1 MCEMSEPQSKSL
13 ARERVATLVGKCLLN
28 FQLYEVRL
36 KRISPLIELSV
47 TESGFDLKRCSTD
60 TLGMLVKAFS
70 AKALALEGQDEPEEK
85 LGLTIRYR
93 QSFLSKDDYDK
104 RISSLAELVRARN
117 YLVHHFYEDYD
128 LSDVE
133 SCNEAKKYLDRILGQ
148 TNEWLDEQKQFM
160 ASMSTLMELSKQ
172 LYTDPNVSCRIL
184 EVPPSDANEWRMLN
198 EVIGLQAAEKLKAS
212 DGYTNLDKAI
222 SYLQS
227 TGIAHDA
234 YRQIGLSSWQQLLY
248 ESGCFDILKTKDEA
262 TGRWARRYR
271 SKPL

>member
-1 MCEMSEPQSKSL
+1 MSQPQSKSV

-36 KRISPLIELSV
+36 KRIAPLIELSV
-47 TESGFDLKRCSTD
+47 TESDLDLRRCSTD
-60 TLGMLVKAFS
+60 TLGMLVKEFS
-70 AKALALEGQDEPEEK
+70 AKALVLKGQDEPEEK
-85 LGLTIRYR
+85 LGLTIRHR
-93 QSFLSKDDYDK
+93 QSFFNKDDYDK
-104 RISSLAELVRARN
+104 RISSLAELVRERN

-128 LSDVE
+128 LSNVE
-133 SCNEAKKYLDRILGQ
+133 SCNEAEKYLDRILGQ

-160 ASMSTLMELSKQ
+160 ASMAALMELSTQ
-172 LYTDPNVSCRIL
+172 IYADPNLSCRIY
-184 EVPPSDANEWRMLN
+184 EVPPSDINEWLMLN
-198 EVIGLQAAEKLKAS
+198 EVIALKAAEKLKAS
-212 DGYTNLDKAI
+212 DGYTELDTAI

-248 ESGCFDILKTKDEA
+248 ESGCFDILKKKDEA

-271 SKPL
+271 SKPI